1 MLGLKL
7 KAEGRFFL
15 SIHPTI
21 RCPCG
26 ELQTTKSIEYRQR
39 PAGETAFELGSG
51 PYLRGYRGCNICLHL
66 FGWHDLDLEDL
77 YSGNY
82 SDSTYGAEMAANYD
96 RIMSLPPERSDN
108 AGRVDRVNA
117 FMTGRVVADQPRN
130 LLDVGS
136 GLGVFP
142 ARMWQL
148 GWTCTIVDPDQR
160 AVDHSIEKF
169 KAIGV
174 RGEFLE
180 VCGQLEGN
188 YDLVSFNKVLEH
200 LEDPSEVLTP
210 VKELLAP
217 AGILYVEVP
226 DGVGAAIAGPDRE
239 EFFVEHHHAFS
250 AESLAGLLHRGGFT
264 VLQLE
269 TLIEVSGKF
278 TLCAFAQRS
287 RSSNSQRS

>member
-1 MLGLKL
+1 
-7 KAEGRFFL
+7 
-15 SIHPTI
+15 
-21 RCPCG
+21 
-26 ELQTTKSIEYRQR
+26 
-39 PAGETAFELGSG
+39 
-51 PYLRGYRGCNICLHL
+51 
-66 FGWHDLDLEDL
+66 
-77 YSGNY
+77 
-82 SDSTYGAEMAANYD
+82 
-96 RIMSLPPERSDN
+96 
-108 AGRVDRVNA
+108 
-117 FMTGRVVADQPRN
+117 MTGRVKLDEPRN

-148 GWTCTIVDPDQR
+148 GWTCTIIDPDQR
-160 AVDHSIEKF
+160 AVDHSVAKF
-169 KAIGV
+169 EAIGV
-174 RGEFLE
+174 QGEFLE

-200 LEDPSEVLTP
+200 LEDPSEVLAP
-210 VKELLAP
+210 VHELLVP
-217 AGILYVEVP
+217 TGILYVEVP
-226 DGVGAAIAGPDRE
+226 DGVGAETAGPDRE

-287 RSSNSQRS
+287 RSTNTQRS